1 MTSLTQREIELL
13 RPDLEQI
20 IDKSDNYTDIVLT
33 LEKCLTNGYD
43 RKRTTE
49 KLGHWIDSK
58 KASRLYDRLQNILD
72 ERKNV
77 TNLKRVIDD
86 NDDKVTKKMRTSIE
100 PPNEMHIAQRAST
113 VPASAPAATLPI
125 PSEKSLT
132 SQQIT
137 MMMANAQREIEERK
151 KVLSALKSKDQEDV
165 ERAKKIAMLQ
175 AQIKAKLSG
184 TLSAFIPPPA
194 QEKPKPLILDEQGR
208 TVDNSGRAISIPTL
222 APTLKANIRA
232 KKKES
237 FTKGSYTNDRQP
249 DDQSSKFIDER
260 INTKPAIRTKRNLR
274 FHEPGK
280 FQQMAEKLRMKAQLE
295 KLQNE
300 ISQIARKTGIS
311 SATKLALIAPKQDS
325 HAEDVPQME
334 WWDSVILANDLKTM
348 DGDHIAIR
356 DSSIT
361 NLIEHP
367 TQMKPPS
374 KRHACFFFVYTMSS
388 PSNTDCFH
396 LFIFSDEPIKPVYLP
411 VFLTKAEQKKLRRQN
426 RREAWKEEQEKI
438 RLGLIPPPE
447 PKLRIANLMRALG
460 NEAVQDPTKIESH
473 VREQMAKRQKA
484 HEDANNARKLTA
496 EQKRE
501 KKIRKVKEDVS
512 CGVSVA
518 VYRIRE
524 LNSFHSKKFKVEQ
537 NAKQLLMTGT
547 VVLFRDC
554 CVVVVE
560 GGPKQQKKYKRLMLH
575 RIKWDEDTVKNADG
589 NEVPNSCTLVWE
601 GTTQRRHFGE
611 MKFKLFPMEKMARE
625 FFQKHQVNY
634 HFSHLTCPNQLGDIE
649 LFVLLNLLFLRHRW
663 KAIGIWLT
671 RALYW
676 KHVNK
681 KIYRNNK
688 L

>member
-1 MTSLTQREIELL
+1 MSQLSQRDIESL
-13 RPDLEQI
+13 RPELERI
-20 IDKSDNYTDIVLT
+20 VSERVSDNHSDILGT
-33 LEKCLTNGYD
+33 LERCLYNGYD

-49 KLGHWIDSK
+49 KLSHYIDSK
-58 KASRLYDRLQNILD
+58 KASRLYDKLEDVIAARLKSATKLS
-72 ERKNV
+72 
-77 TNLKRVIDD
+77 KRVNDEI
-86 NDDKVTKKMRTSIE
+86 DDKVTKKIRTGYE
-100 PPNEMHIAQRAST
+100 TNEVSIAQPIAPI
-113 VPASAPAATLPI
+113 VVAPAPI
-125 PSEKSLT
+125 SVAANDTKT
-132 SQQIT
+132 SQEIT
-137 MMMANAQREIEERK
+137 VIMANAQREIEERK
-151 KVLSALKSKDQEDV
+151 KVINTLKDSANQEDI

-184 TLSAFIPPPA
+184 TLSAIIPPV

-232 KKKES
+232 KKKET
-237 FTKGSYTNDRQP
+237 FNKTAHPNDRQQE
-249 DDQSSKFIDER
+249 DQSNKFFDER
-260 INTKPAIRTKRNLR
+260 IAIKPSVRTKRALR

-334 WWDSVILANDLKTM
+334 WWDSVILANDLKTL
-348 DGDHIAIR
+348 DGDNIAIR
-356 DSSIT
+356 EAAIT

-374 KRHACFFFVYTMSS
+374 MLKLISMIFPIDISTNVNRILFSFV
-388 PSNTDCFH
+388 
-396 LFIFSDEPIKPVYLP
+396 LFSDEPIKPVYLP

-438 RLGLIPPPE
+438 RLGLIAPPE

-537 NAKQLLMTGT
+537 NAKQLMMTGT

-575 RIKWDEDTVKNADG
+575 RIKWDEDMVKNADG
-589 NEVPNSCTLVWE
+589 NEVPNSCCLVWE
-601 GTTQRRHFGE
+601 GTSQRRHFGE

-625 FFQKHQVNY
+625 FFQKHQVEHY
-634 HFSHLTCPNQLGDIE
+634 WDLAYSGA
-649 LFVLLNLLFLRHRW
+649 VLEAC
-663 KAIGIWLT
+663 KQED
-671 RALYW
+671 
-676 KHVNK
+676 V
-681 KIYRNNK
+681 
-688 L
+688 

>member
-1 MTSLTQREIELL
+1 MAHLTQREIELL
-13 RPDLEQI
+13 RPDLERI
-20 IDKSDNYTDIVLT
+20 IDKGDSHTDVIST
-33 LEKCLTNGYD
+33 LEKCLSNGCD

-58 KASRLYDRLQNILD
+58 KASRLYDKVQDIID
-72 ERKNV
+72 ERKSV
-77 TNLKRVIDD
+77 TNLKRVLDG

-100 PPNEMHIAQRAST
+100 VNEMHAAVKAAVPT
-113 VPASAPAATLPI
+113 VPASVATPLPTSMAPSTDN
-125 PSEKSLT
+125 SSLT

-151 KVLSALKSKDQEDV
+151 NVSALKSKDQEDV

-208 TVDNSGRAISIPTL
+208 RTVDNSGRAISIPTL

-237 FTKGSYTNDRQP
+237 FTKGVHSNERQQ

-348 DGDHIAIR
+348 DGDNIAIR
-356 DSSIT
+356 DASIT

-374 KRHACFFFVYTMSS
+374 KL
-388 PSNTDCFH
+388 NTAT
-396 LFIFSDEPIKPVYLP
+396 FIV
-411 VFLTKAEQKKLRRQN
+411 
-426 RREAWKEEQEKI
+426 
-438 RLGLIPPPE
+438 
-447 PKLRIANLMRALG
+447 
-460 NEAVQDPTKIESH
+460 H
-473 VREQMAKRQKA
+473 
-484 HEDANNARKLTA
+484 
-496 EQKRE
+496 
-501 KKIRKVKEDVS
+501 
-512 CGVSVA
+512 
-518 VYRIRE
+518 
-524 LNSFHSKKFKVEQ
+524 SF
-537 NAKQLLMTGT
+537 G
-547 VVLFRDC
+547 
-554 CVVVVE
+554 
-560 GGPKQQKKYKRLMLH
+560 
-575 RIKWDEDTVKNADG
+575 
-589 NEVPNSCTLVWE
+589 
-601 GTTQRRHFGE
+601 
-611 MKFKLFPMEKMARE
+611 
-625 FFQKHQVNY
+625 
-634 HFSHLTCPNQLGDIE
+634 FSHI
-649 LFVLLNLLFLRHRW
+649 
-663 KAIGIWLT
+663 
-671 RALYW
+671 
-676 KHVNK
+676 
-681 KIYRNNK
+681 
-688 L
+688 

>member
-1 MTSLTQREIELL
+1 MAHLTQHEMELL

-20 IDKSDNYTDIVLT
+20 IDKGDNYTDIMMT
-33 LEKCLTNGYD
+33 LEKCLFNGYD
-43 RKRTTE
+43 RKRTAE

-58 KASRLYDRLQNILD
+58 KASRLYDRAKDLID

-77 TNLKRVIDD
+77 TNLKRVADD
-86 NDDKVTKKMRTSIE
+86 NDDKVTKKMRTGIE
-100 PPNEMHIAQRAST
+100 PKEMHNSKPAPT
-113 VPASAPAATLPI
+113 VPASSLPTLAPPSIA
-125 PSEKSLT
+125 SEKSLT

-237 FTKGSYTNDRQP
+237 FTKGVHTNDRQQ
-249 DDQSSKFIDER
+249 DDQSSKFVDER

-356 DSSIT
+356 DASIT

-374 KRHACFFFVYTMSS
+374 KR
-388 PSNTDCFH
+388 SNIFLLYLHINANDE
-396 LFIFSDEPIKPVYLP
+396 LFIFYL
-411 VFLTKAEQKKLRRQN
+411 
-426 RREAWKEEQEKI
+426 
-438 RLGLIPPPE
+438 
-447 PKLRIANLMRALG
+447 
-460 NEAVQDPTKIESH
+460 
-473 VREQMAKRQKA
+473 
-484 HEDANNARKLTA
+484 
-496 EQKRE
+496 
-501 KKIRKVKEDVS
+501 
-512 CGVSVA
+512 
-518 VYRIRE
+518 
-524 LNSFHSKKFKVEQ
+524 SF
-537 NAKQLLMTGT
+537 
-547 VVLFRDC
+547 
-554 CVVVVE
+554 
-560 GGPKQQKKYKRLMLH
+560 
-575 RIKWDEDTVKNADG
+575 
-589 NEVPNSCTLVWE
+589 
-601 GTTQRRHFGE
+601 
-611 MKFKLFPMEKMARE
+611 
-625 FFQKHQVNY
+625 
-634 HFSHLTCPNQLGDIE
+634 
-649 LFVLLNLLFLRHRW
+649 
-663 KAIGIWLT
+663 
-671 RALYW
+671 
-676 KHVNK
+676 
-681 KIYRNNK
+681 
-688 L
+688 

>member
-1 MTSLTQREIELL
+1 MSHLTQRDIESL
-13 RPDLEQI
+13 RPELERI
-20 IDKSDNYTDIVLT
+20 VAEKVSDNHSDVVST
-33 LEKCLTNGYD
+33 LEKCLYSGYD
-43 RKRTTE
+43 RKRATE
-49 KLGHWIDSK
+49 KLSHWIDSK
-58 KASRLYDRLQNILD
+58 KASRIYDKLEDLI
-72 ERKNV
+72 ERRKTVSKLN
-77 TNLKRVIDD
+77 KRGNDD
-86 NDDKVTKKMRTSIE
+86 NDEKVIKKIRTGYEENEVSVPKPTVA
-100 PPNEMHIAQRAST
+100 PPIV
-113 VPASAPAATLPI
+113 VPP
-125 PSEKSLT
+125 PSWQTESKSLT
-132 SQQIT
+132 SQQIN

-151 KVLSALKSKDQEDV
+151 KALSTLKSKDPANQEDV

-184 TLSAFIPPPA
+184 IGMSAIIPQV

-232 KKKES
+232 KKKETFS
-237 FTKGSYTNDRQP
+237 KAATANDRQQE
-249 DDQSSKFIDER
+249 DQSQTFFDDR
-260 INTKPAIRTKRNLR
+260 ITAKPAIRSKRSLR

-280 FQQMAEKLRMKAQLE
+280 FQQMAEKLRMKTQLE

-348 DGDHIAIR
+348 HGDNIAIR
-356 DSSIT
+356 ELSIT

-367 TQMKPPS
+367 TQMKPP
-374 KRHACFFFVYTMSS
+374 
-388 PSNTDCFH
+388 N
-396 LFIFSDEPIKPVYLP
+396 EPIKPVYLP

-512 CGVSVA
+512 CGVSVS

-524 LNSFHSKKFKVEQ
+524 LNTFHSKKYKVEQ
-537 NAKQLLMTGT
+537 NAKQLLMTGVT
-547 VVLFRDC
+547 VLFRDC

-560 GGPKQQKKYKRLMLH
+560 GGPKQQKKYRRLMLN
-575 RIKWDEDTVKNADG
+575 RIKWDEDMVNNADG
-589 NEVPNSCTLVWE
+589 NEVPNSCVLVWE
-601 GTTQRRHFGE
+601 GTSARRHFGE

-625 FFQKHQVNY
+625 FFQRHQVEQY
-634 HFSHLTCPNQLGDIE
+634 WDLAYSGA
-649 LFVLLNLLFLRHRW
+649 VLE
-663 KAIGIWLT
+663 
-671 RALYW
+671 AL
-676 KHVNK
+676 
-681 KIYRNNK
+681 
-688 L
+688 

>member
-1 MTSLTQREIELL
+1 MAHLTQREMELL

-20 IDKSDNYTDIVLT
+20 VDKGDNHTDIMMT
-33 LEKCLTNGYD
+33 LEKCLFNGYD

-58 KASRLYDRLQNILD
+58 KASRLYDKAKDLID

-77 TNLKRVIDD
+77 TNLKRVIED
-86 NDDKVTKKMRTSIE
+86 NDDKVTKKMRTGTE
-100 PPNEMHIAQRAST
+100 PKPAPT
-113 VPASAPAATLPI
+113 LPASSPVSSLPTLAPSSN
-125 PSEKSLT
+125 PSDKSRT

-237 FTKGSYTNDRQP
+237 FTKGVHTNDRQQ
-249 DDQSSKFIDER
+249 DDSTSKFVDDR

-325 HAEDVPQME
+325 HAEDVPHME

-356 DSSIT
+356 DASIN

-374 KRHACFFFVYTMSS
+374 KYRNIIRT
-388 PSNTDCFH
+388 
-396 LFIFSDEPIKPVYLP
+396 
-411 VFLTKAEQKKLRRQN
+411 QK
-426 RREAWKEEQEKI
+426 QE
-438 RLGLIPPPE
+438 
-447 PKLRIANLMRALG
+447 
-460 NEAVQDPTKIESH
+460 
-473 VREQMAKRQKA
+473 
-484 HEDANNARKLTA
+484 NNAFFT
-496 EQKRE
+496 
-501 KKIRKVKEDVS
+501 
-512 CGVSVA
+512 
-518 VYRIRE
+518 
-524 LNSFHSKKFKVEQ
+524 
-537 NAKQLLMTGT
+537 
-547 VVLFRDC
+547 
-554 CVVVVE
+554 
-560 GGPKQQKKYKRLMLH
+560 P
-575 RIKWDEDTVKNADG
+575 
-589 NEVPNSCTLVWE
+589 
-601 GTTQRRHFGE
+601 
-611 MKFKLFPMEKMARE
+611 
-625 FFQKHQVNY
+625 FFQMSQSNPY
-634 HFSHLTCPNQLGDIE
+634 ICRYF
-649 LFVLLNLLFLRHRW
+649 
-663 KAIGIWLT
+663 
-671 RALYW
+671 
-676 KHVNK
+676 
-681 KIYRNNK
+681 
-688 L
+688 